1 MALQY
6 SVTLRTNRSAQFQT
20 TVGAS
25 GTLVIYSGAEPANC
39 AASNPSGTL
48 ATINLPATF
57 LASAAGA
64 ASLVGTWTV
73 SGAGASG
80 TAFSF
85 RIFDGSSNCHLQGN
99 CTTDMVLSS
108 NNIVSGSPVTITG
121 FTITDGNA

>member
-6 SVTLRTNRSAQFQT
+6 SVTVRTNRSAQFQT

-57 LASAAGA
+57 LASASGA

-73 SGAGASG
+73 SGAAANG
-80 TAFSF
+80 TAASF